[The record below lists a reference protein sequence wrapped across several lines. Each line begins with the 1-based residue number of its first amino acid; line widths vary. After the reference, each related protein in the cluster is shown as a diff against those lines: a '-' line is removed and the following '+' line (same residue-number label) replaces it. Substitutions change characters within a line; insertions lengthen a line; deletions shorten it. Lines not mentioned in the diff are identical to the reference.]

1 MTSSKPLR
9 RRSIIRSGRPVFQ
22 TTLSRSLNALDPDP
36 KRPDPT
42 PFPEPDPTPF
52 PPQPFPPPI
61 PPQPAPPP
69 IPQLSSVE
77 DGREMFRRGIGNVGL
92 EGLLV
97 GKHRIQCED

>member
-22 TTLSRSLNALDPDP
+22 TTLSGSLNALDPDP
-36 KRPDPT
+36 KR
-42 PFPEPDPTPF
+42 PDPTPF

-69 IPQLSSVE
+69 IPQLSSMRMS
-77 DGREMFRRGIGNVGL
+77 GKCFA
-92 EGLLV
+92 EGSATP
-97 GKHRIQCED
+97 D